1 MFSKNARQ
9 PYRLRLVWM
18 AVAVA
23 ATLACSAH
31 ASDKAP
37 AKVRVG
43 VLEFGSVNWEVD
55 VMQAHGLAR
64 KHGVELVEVKL
75 ASGDASTVALQ
86 GGAVDVIVSD
96 WIWVSRQRAR
106 SNLYAFV
113 PFSNAVGSLMVKN
126 DSPYR
131 KLADLKDRK
140 LGVAGGPNDKTWLL
154 LRAYAQRHLDAD
166 LTRFLKPSFAAPPL
180 LNELAMRG
188 QVDGALNY
196 WHYAAR
202 LEANGM
208 HALVTMPEILRGLG
222 IDKPIPLLGWVF
234 RDDWAAGNQDAV
246 KGFLKASYEAKALLA
261 HSDAEWERLRP
272 RMRAESEVI
281 FKALIKGF
289 REGIPTC
296 SGQATMAAVEKTYG
310 ILAEVG
316 GRQLVGDTTTLAPGT
331 FWPSFQLPAC

>member
-1 MFSKNARQ
+1 
-9 PYRLRLVWM
+9 M
-18 AVAVA
+18 AAAITIA
-23 ATLACSAH
+23 ATVACSAH
-31 ASDKAP
+31 AGGKAP
-37 AKVRVG
+37 VKVRVG

-64 KHGVELVEVKL
+64 KQGIELVEVKL

-106 SNLYAFV
+106 SIPYAFV

-208 HALVTMPEILRGLG
+208 HALITMPEILRGLG

-234 RDDWAAGNQDAV
+234 RDDWATANEDAV

-261 HSDAEWERLRP
+261 HSDAEWNRLRP

-281 FKALIKGF
+281 YKALIKGF
-289 REGIPTC
+289 REGIPSC